1 MEFIGRGNFAK
12 VYMCINEI
20 DKKCYAMKVINKKK
34 LSRHLIHA
42 KTKANIML
50 ETEMAVLKKLD
61 HPNVL

>member
-1 MEFIGRGNFAK
+1 
-12 VYMCINEI
+12 MCINEI